1 MTIMTTVK
9 YRTYKTLMGRKIRVR
24 MTPYEIWERRAYWA
38 AVTLLPIGGML
49 LLFRIWLSLG

>member
-1 MTIMTTVK
+1 MTTVK

-24 MTPYEIWERRAYWA
+24 MTPYEIWERRVYWA